1 MLVDIDDEQVPKIV
15 AASLKDSI
23 HTLGICLE
31 QHKQKN
37 PGWVAIFST
46 NKKEDIK
53 KIKEMREALTLA
65 LSWYSTGE
73 DE

>member
-15 AASLKDSI
+15 AASLKDSV
-23 HTLGICLE
+23 HTLGMYLE
-31 QHKQKN
+31 QHKKKT
-37 PGWVAIFST
+37 PGWVAVFST
-46 NKKEDIK
+46 DKKEDIK